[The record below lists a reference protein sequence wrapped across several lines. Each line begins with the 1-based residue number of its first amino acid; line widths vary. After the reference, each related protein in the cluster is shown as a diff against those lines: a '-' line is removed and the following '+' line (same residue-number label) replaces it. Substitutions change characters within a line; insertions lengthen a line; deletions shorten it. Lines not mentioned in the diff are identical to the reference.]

1 MKPISLHLRGSIGVR
16 DGLGLEEISIDF
28 TRFCPGLICLVGPN
42 GSGKTSILDNI
53 HPYLCLASRDGYLA
67 SHFYLEDSYRDF
79 TFEMESTRYRSL
91 IMIDA
96 KTGKNEAYLYMNDHP
111 LNDGKIVSYKQAL
124 ESLIGPPELFFQSI
138 FSGQGTVGFTDLTPA
153 KRKELFF
160 ELLNLQKYESY
171 SQHAREAAEELEK
184 SLAAKKAIIEQS
196 EEELQSRPQVLASI
210 EAATARRCELQ
221 GSVQLHE
228 QVFERICQD
237 QSDLRQKL
245 EARIQQRKEATA
257 LDEEIRP
264 LAIRLRKIGEM
275 YSLEKKKGELK
286 IAAVEKELARI
297 RTICSHKEDI
307 ALRVEELRSLRE
319 EARRLEVLEKEAYEI
334 GRVEAEARAVH
345 QREREQYQ
353 QNRARLVRERDRIT
367 SEERLLRKTIDHEL
381 SLCEG
386 ELERV
391 RKSAALIDTVGC
403 SLIEGLP
410 EQCVLLSKA
419 VEARE
424 AIPELERRLRIL
436 RSSQYIEQ
444 QGALQLGR
452 ELLACDAQRT
462 SLEQSAPTFDETRF
476 VRLMAALGY
485 DRSKHEDVRLQISTL
500 QKKGWEQLLEE
511 VKIAESVELEKRSA
525 LASID
530 EQLSELEARYER
542 ELGEARELLAGK
554 QARRLAIVIDED
566 LLDET
571 SYEAS
576 KKRIKKILEHVQSD
590 ELACAGEIASGRMLV
605 EKLDAL
611 EERNRQT
618 HSEANR
624 LAERITD
631 WRLIQRACSKD
642 GIPAL
647 ELDAAGP
654 AISRIANAL
663 LASSFGSR
671 FQIRF
676 ETTRLSKDSKKQLET
691 FGVRIYGED
700 GEKSIEDLSGGEQ
713 VWIERAIAEAIAIH
727 LSESSQH
734 SFQSTFQ
741 DEADG
746 PLDPEN
752 KQNYLAM
759 LRESFKLGRRHY
771 AFIVTQ
777 TPDIWQQVDQRIHL
791 DPARS
796 EVQYVC
802 GG

>member
-1 MKPISLHLRGSIGVR
+1 MKPMSLHLRGSIGVR
-16 DGLGLEEISIDF
+16 DGLGLDEISIDF

-53 HPYLCLASRDGYLA
+53 HPYVCLASRDGHLA
-67 SHFYLEDSYRDF
+67 SHFYLADSHRDF
-79 TFEMESTRYRSL
+79 TFEMGGARYRSL

-96 KTGKNEAYLYMNDHP
+96 RTGKSEAYLYRNDHP
-111 LNDGKIVSYKQAL
+111 LNDGKIVSYKQAV
-124 ESLIGPPELFFQSI
+124 ESLLGPEELFFQSI
-138 FSGQGTVGFTDLTPA
+138 FSGQGTAGFTDLTPA

-160 ELLNLQKYESY
+160 ELLNLQKYEAY
-171 SQHAREAAEELEK
+171 SQHARQAAEELEK
-184 SLAAKKAIIEQS
+184 SLAAKKAIIEQN
-196 EEELQSRPQVLASI
+196 EQELQSRPQVLAGI
-210 EAATARRCELQ
+210 ESASARASKLQ
-221 GSVQLHE
+221 ASVRLHE
-228 QVFERICQD
+228 KVFEQICQD

-245 EARIQQRKEATA
+245 EARLQQRKEAA
-257 LDEEIRP
+257 GLDED
-264 LAIRLRKIGEM
+264 IRLLTIRERSVGEN
-275 YSLEKKKGELK
+275 YSHEKKKGELK

-297 RTICSHKEDI
+297 RTICSHKEEI
-307 ALRVEELRSLRE
+307 LARVEELRRLRE
-319 EARRLEVLEKEAYEI
+319 EAGRLEVLEKEAYEI

-345 QREREQYQ
+345 QREREAYQ
-353 QNRARLVRERDRIT
+353 QNRARLIRDRDRIT
-367 SEERLLRKTIDHEL
+367 AEERLLRKSIDHEL

-403 SLIEGLP
+403 NAIEGLP
-410 EQCVLLSKA
+410 EQCVLLSTA
-419 VEARE
+419 VQARH
-424 AIPELERRLRIL
+424 AIPELQRHLRLLQSRE
-436 RSSQYIEQ
+436 YIEQ
-444 QGALQLGR
+444 QGALQMR
-452 ELLACDAQRT
+452 QELLACDAQLE
-462 SLEQSAPTFDETRF
+462 SLEQSAPSFDETRF
-476 VRLMAALGY
+476 AQLKAALGY
-485 DRSKHEDVRLQISTL
+485 DRSGHDDLRLQISLL

-530 EQLSELEARYER
+530 EQLSELGARYGR
-542 ELGEARELLAGK
+542 ELGEARELLAEK

-576 KKRIKKILEHVQSD
+576 KKRIKKILEHVQRD
-590 ELACAGEIASGRMLV
+590 ELACSGEIASGRMLV

-611 EERNRQT
+611 EERNRQA

-691 FGVRIYGED
+691 FDVCVYGQD

-727 LSESSQH
+727 LSESSQR
-734 SFQSTFQ
+734 SFQCTFQ

-759 LRESFKLGRRHY
+759 LRESFKLGRRCY
-771 AFIVTQ
+771 GFIVSQ

-796 EVQYVC
+796 QVQYVC